1 MTTKTHC
8 ITRSEP
14 DRLCAKCGELC
25 VRGEPDPCLGYL
37 PGVAHACC
45 GHGEPTKVAYVAFT
59 NGVGMYL
66 MGQDSTLAYRD
77 GTEVHLRAGEVLVD
91 RNIYDPPRVV
101 DEEVA

>member
-1 MTTKTHC
+1 MTTTEPRC

-14 DRLCAKCGELC
+14 TRTCTKCGELC

-45 GHGEPTKVAYVAFT
+45 GHGEPTKVAYVAFD

-66 MGQDSTLAYRD
+66 MPHDATLTYRD
-77 GTEVHLRAGEVLVD
+77 GTEVQMRAGEVLVD
-91 RNIYDPPRVV
+91 RNIYDPPRVAI
-101 DEEVA
+101 EED